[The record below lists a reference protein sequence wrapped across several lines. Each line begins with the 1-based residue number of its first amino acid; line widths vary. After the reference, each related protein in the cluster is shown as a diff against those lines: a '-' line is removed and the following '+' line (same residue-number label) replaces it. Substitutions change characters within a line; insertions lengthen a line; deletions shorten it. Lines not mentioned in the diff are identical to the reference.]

1 MTHSIVTFII
11 MTLNGITLKNF
22 TKQNAS
28 VATAFYIMTHNIT
41 NLYNHNLQIF
51 VLSYSVFPLQEFTA

>member
-1 MTHSIVTFII
+1 MTYSIVTFII

-22 TKQNAS
+22 IKQNAS

-51 VLSYSVFPLQEFTA
+51 VLS